1 MLIRLL
7 ASGLVACG
15 LIAAGSI
22 AADTAAARTHQGKT
36 AQGYKIKVASK
47 EGKLKLLRFEADLKC
62 RNGTTLTLVESGFLW
77 TKTKGNGSFQDAQF
91 GKTDSVYFRG
101 RMTENRIRG
110 KVRLTDK
117 LHGVKCSS
125 RWIGFNL
132 KR

>member
-1 MLIRLL
+1 MFTRLL

-22 AADTAAARTHQGKT
+22 AADTAAARTHKGKT
-36 AQGYKIKVASK
+36 AQGYTIKVATK
-47 EGKLKLLRFEADLKC
+47 EQKLKLLRFEADLKC
-62 RNGTTLTLVESGFLW
+62 RNGTTLTLIESGFLW
-77 TKTKGNGSFQDAQF
+77 TKTKGNGSFRDAQF
-91 GKTDSVYFRG
+91 GRTDSVYFKG

-117 LHGVKCSS
+117 LRGVKCSS